1 MEEEDEASED
11 KFIDAKPVNKPVSK
25 LMDNKDRDDEEQY
38 ETPRKRPKTNSGE
51 MQ

>member
-1 MEEEDEASED
+1 MDEEDEASED
-11 KFIDAKPVNKPVSK
+11 EFIDAKAVNNPVNK
-25 LMDNKDRDDEEQY
+25 LTDNKKREDEEQY